1 MNKIWHWFR
10 GDNDPKFWQGAAAS
24 GDKRRWRSER
34 AMARTPAGAKRVG
47 ADISRDFAAVQA
59 ASVSSPTVLLP
70 SKRVKTVQDRL
81 VLINGHE
88 KRPSKS
94 SVLWPAND
102 QTKPPIPLSSSANQ
116 KGSRRRKSRGIAAAA
131 VTTEDLPDVSTST
144 VNGSDF
150 CVDKKSVSANEMDSK
165 QRPYTLLQRIRQ
177 RFRKNGG
184 RRSDMAERGTAVPS
198 ERRMTVTMTMAVET
212 CQNGG
217 NEQQQHIVVPM
228 TQQRRGDYR
237 LGGDSV
243 RSGDALGEDD
253 VSQGRCSS
261 FDYFSA
267 TASPIDRQPVTERA
281 DVEPRTNN
289 ENNEDELRFA
299 TAAEA
304 RAYLRRQH
312 GGAEQEE
319 EEEEEEQEGC
329 DADDEI
335 TTATTSAMCDSL
347 LVQRRPH
354 SAMAT
359 TAGQHESVYFT
370 ATVMVQ
376 SATTPDIARR
386 RPPLQQQKGADQ
398 RNLRGL
404 PRQKSRSQIALC
416 DHGES
421 AFGGIGGGIGSEPS
435 STKFARRR
443 LRFVIPQGALTTT
456 MINVKLLDHKFYDKL
471 NIPAEENVVNNINN
485 NDSEKFNDDNEQFL
499 GAMNVED
506 LANNNNIN
514 SENNA
519 SLSGPEA
526 EHESMLTEQ
535 DKQLR
540 KALSE
545 MDRRQLTLAQRRQSN
560 MDVVHQASGRRTSTT
575 LIPLTSAQIHLI
587 RSLWRQVYLSKGPT
601 VIGSQISH
609 RLFFKEPETRE
620 LFRRCALPQQFANH
634 DSFSKAHCKQIS
646 ELIDQVVESLDDLEH
661 VGPLLEQVGRCH
673 AHISGGQLSSKLW
686 NSVAETFIDCTL
698 EWGDRRARSE
708 TVRKAWAL
716 IIAFMVERIKH
727 GHLEERR
734 HISAIRSTIASLE
747 RVAMASTTVQ
757 HPYYEVQQ
765 PTTSSST
772 QLPVPVSSFC
782 HPIRRVSAF
791 ATSGGVPDNC
801 RPGGPVSV
809 SAGQWLVGAV
819 PKYSVEVASSEAC
832 SAATFANASPYSNRR
847 HAQLKLSERAE
858 KKNQYHYHHR
868 RSSSSSGHQS
878 PQIGSVGTVRRK
890 EGAGLA
896 PRGSRTDS
904 ARMTT
909 TNAVPPLSLGSM
921 RKKMSTSNFV
931 PARKQNSKSSTGG
944 SCHLTDI

>member
-24 GDKRRWRSER
+24 SDKRRWRSER
-34 AMARTPAGAKRVG
+34 AMSRTPAGAKRVG

-70 SKRVKTVQDRL
+70 SKSVKTVQDRL

-88 KRPSKS
+88 KRPPKS
-94 SVLWPAND
+94 SVRSAPWPAND

-116 KGSRRRKSRGIAAAA
+116 KGSRRQKSRGIAAAA
-131 VTTEDLPDVSTST
+131 VTTEDLPDKVSTST
-144 VNGSDF
+144 
-150 CVDKKSVSANEMDSK
+150 
-165 QRPYTLLQRIRQ
+165 RIRQ
-177 RFRKNGG
+177 HFSKHGG
-184 RRSDMAERGTAVPS
+184 RRSDMAKLDNAVLS

-217 NEQQQHIVVPM
+217 IEQQQHIVVPM

-237 LGGDSV
+237 LGGDSA

-267 TASPIDRQPVTERA
+267 TASPIDRQPVTERV
-281 DVEPRTNN
+281 DVEPRINN

-312 GGAEQEE
+312 GGD
-319 EEEEEEQEGC
+319 EEEEEQESC

-359 TAGQHESVYFT
+359 TVGQHESVYFT

-376 SATTPDIARR
+376 SATTPDIVRR

-398 RNLRGL
+398 RSLRGL

-416 DHGES
+416 DHDES
-421 AFGGIGGGIGSEPS
+421 AFGGTGGGIGSEPS

-443 LRFVIPQGALTTT
+443 LRFVIPQVSICDAEG
-456 MINVKLLDHKFYDKL
+456 
-471 NIPAEENVVNNINN
+471 IPAEENVVNNINN
-485 NDSEKFNDDNEQFL
+485 NDSEKFDDDNEQVL

-506 LANNNNIN
+506 LANNNIN
-514 SENNA
+514 SENKAN
-519 SLSGPEA
+519 LSGPEA

-620 LFRRCALPQQFANH
+620 LFRRCVLPQQFANH

-661 VGPLLEQVGRCH
+661 VGPSLEQVGRCH

-747 RVAMASTTVQ
+747 RAAMASTTVQ

-791 ATSGGVPDNC
+791 TTSGGVPDNC
-801 RPGGPVSV
+801 RPGSGVIRGMFS
-809 SAGQWLVGAV
+809 
-819 PKYSVEVASSEAC
+819 C
-832 SAATFANASPYSNRR
+832 N
-847 HAQLKLSERAE
+847 LKLSERAE
-858 KKNQYHYHHR
+858 KKNQHHYHHR

-896 PRGSRTDS
+896 PRASRTDS
-904 ARMTT
+904 ARMPT

-921 RKKMSTSNFV
+921 RKKMSVSDFV

-944 SCHLTDI
+944 SSTGPTSESRTYGNGSHQTQNKSSN